1 MSKLKI
7 EKGASRV
14 RRVALKT
21 TIDGTIADDVE
32 LMCEWSENET
42 SYVITE
48 LLRFALAQSDEFQA
62 YKQSRERQPEA
73 TLKAD
78 GAAKPERLRDRQ
90 LSAASLSAT
99 SEVAK

>member
-1 MSKLKI
+1 MNKLKI

-14 RRVALKT
+14 RRVPLKT
-21 TIDGTIADDVE
+21 TIDGSVADDIE
-32 LMCEWSENET
+32 LMCQWSENET
-42 SYVITE
+42 SYIVTE

-78 GAAKPERLRDRQ
+78 GAAKPERLRDRP
-90 LSAASLSAT
+90 SAAASPTAV
-99 SEVAK
+99 SEAAK